1 MEQRLKQ
8 KKLSLQIFTWPVGPL
23 VQSLVLSKT
32 KEKDLQL
39 ALNNFSLVKYWCFLI
54 LGSKKE
60 AMEEC
65 VAKNYSDHV
74 TLDCGDNG
82 FEI

>member
-39 ALNNFSLVKYWCFLI
+39 ALNNFSLVKY
-54 LGSKKE
+54 
-60 AMEEC
+60 
-65 VAKNYSDHV
+65 
-74 TLDCGDNG
+74 
-82 FEI
+82 